1 MSFVFVVDR
10 MHEFSTVDGFAE
22 INESLAEMI
31 KYIANEPSVGLYYI
45 QQHVRNAAPNV
56 LNLNAQVLDKSRET
70 ALHTEDSEE
79 SIAMVK
85 SMKECGSPIADGMIG
100 DIKNSLAIMSSKQPR
115 RGLIL
120 NAGSPWSS
128 RSNSSIATPTT
139 TVRGSEY
146 SQDTSESGSY
156 FTSVF
161 KSAKEKASNI
171 KWPQLDFKEQK
182 VETIPNVESNE
193 LEEKEEE
200 EVLSK
205 GEQHMVEKTKF
216 EEFKAGKEASL
227 KAWLGDM
234 DEDADA
240 SGRATERI

>member
-1 MSFVFVVDR
+1 

-56 LNLNAQVLDKSRET
+56 LNLNAHVLEKSRET
-70 ALHTEDSEE
+70 ALYTEDSED

-100 DIKNSLAIMSSKQPR
+100 DIKNALAIMSSKQPR

-120 NAGSPWSS
+120 KAGSPWS

-139 TVRGSEY
+139 VRGSDY
-146 SQDTSESGSY
+146 SHDTSESNSY

-182 VETIPNVESNE
+182 VETIPNAESNE
-193 LEEKEEE
+193 LGEQEEE
-200 EVLSK
+200 ETLSK
-205 GEQHMVEKTKF
+205 GEHMVETTKF

-234 DEDADA
+234 DGDADVNE
-240 SGRATERI
+240 RAAERI

>member
-1 MSFVFVVDR
+1 

-56 LNLNAQVLDKSRET
+56 LSLNSNVLDKSRET
-70 ALHTEDSEE
+70 VLHTEDLED

-85 SMKECGSPIADGMIG
+85 SMKECGSPIADEMIG
-100 DIKNSLAIMSSKQPR
+100 DIKKSLAMMSSKQPR

-120 NAGSPWSS
+120 NAASPWS
-128 RSNSSIATPTT
+128 RSSSITSTT
-139 TVRGSEY
+139 RGSGF
-146 SQDTSESGSY
+146 SQDNSESSSY
-156 FTSVF
+156 FTSVL

-182 VETIPNVESNE
+182 VESSPNVESNE
-193 LEEKEEE
+193 LEEEEEDKE

-205 GEQHMVEKTKF
+205 GEHMVETTKF

-234 DEDADA
+234 DDTQSRPEL
-240 SGRATERI
+240 I

>member
-1 MSFVFVVDR
+1 

-56 LNLNAQVLDKSRET
+56 LNLNNNVLEKSRET
-70 ALHTEDSEE
+70 GLHTEDLDD

-85 SMKECGSPIADGMIG
+85 SMKECGSPIADEMIG
-100 DIKNSLAIMSSKQPR
+100 DIKNSLAMMSSKQPR
-115 RGLIL
+115 RGVIL
-120 NAGSPWSS
+120 NSTNPWS
-128 RSNSSIATPTT
+128 RSSSITT
-139 TVRGSEY
+139 TTRGSDY
-146 SQDTSESGSY
+146 SQDNSESSNY

-161 KSAKEKASNI
+161 KTAKERASNI

-182 VETIPNVESNE
+182 SEADPNVESNA
-193 LEEKEEE
+193 LKEEE
-200 EVLSK
+200 EEEEEVSVK
-205 GEQHMVEKTKF
+205 GEHIVETTKF

-234 DEDADA
+234 DGNVDVG
-240 SGRATERI
+240 GRVAERI